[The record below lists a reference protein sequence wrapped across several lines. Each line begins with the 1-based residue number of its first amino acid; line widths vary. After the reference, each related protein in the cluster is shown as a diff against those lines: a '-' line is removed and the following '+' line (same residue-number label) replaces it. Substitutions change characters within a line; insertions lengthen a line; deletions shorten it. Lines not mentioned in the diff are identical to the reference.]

1 MSVEAINWALRQ
13 VTDEPVDK
21 LILICLANYAG
32 DDHSSFPSRKKLAE
46 VGMCSVDTV
55 DRANKRLEARGLIS
69 KSERLHARGG
79 KASNCYTLNVDEVAA
94 RCGHVQPPAVV
105 AARVPPPQP
114 HDAPRVAASG
124 RGQGS
129 RTRCGYKEP
138 SKEPSKEISPQPPKG
153 GASPLDAL
161 RAFEAFNAMALRC
174 GIPQASKM
182 SPDRQR
188 KIIARL
194 KDYGEEGWTQ
204 ALANIEKSSFLTG
217 SNDRGWRLTLDFL
230 LKPEGFGKV
239 HDGGYGNGRHTGSG
253 GGEKTFEW
261 DFKPETDAE
270 MFARIQAE
278 QEALRQ

>member
-1 MSVEAINWALRQ
+1 MSPRARLLSGSKSDVQGRTTRRNSYARFDDANSTRNTRPDYGGGGMSVEAINWALRQ

-153 GASPLDAL
+153 GH
-161 RAFEAFNAMALRC
+161 
-174 GIPQASKM
+174 
-182 SPDRQR
+182 
-188 KIIARL
+188 RL
-194 KDYGEEGWTQ
+194 WM
-204 ALANIEKSSFLTG
+204 L
-217 SNDRGWRLTLDFL
+217 
-230 LKPEGFGKV
+230 
-239 HDGGYGNGRHTGSG
+239 
-253 GGEKTFEW
+253 
-261 DFKPETDAE
+261 
-270 MFARIQAE
+270 
-278 QEALRQ
+278 